1 MIFIDE
7 ARIFLKAGD
16 GGKGC
21 ESFYRD
27 KYMRHP
33 IPDGGDGGKGGN
45 VVFVASRSVQTLLD
59 FKFRQHHKA
68 KKGGNASSNSKK
80 GKIGENCILRVPMG
94 TIIKD
99 AETGLL
105 IRDLVEDG
113 QLIIVAKGGEGGIGN
128 GQKKPSKPPC
138 KGEEKTISLE
148 LKLIADVGIVGFP
161 NAGKSTIISNISKVR
176 SKIASYPFTT
186 KQPILGIVENDEDG
200 SSFIIADLPGIIEG
214 AHQGKGIG
222 DRFLRHAERTRI
234 LVHAIDMAAEDQRDP
249 LEDYEK
255 LNHELREFSDLLSFK
270 KRILVANK
278 IDLPGAQENLDRF
291 KKKFKDKIFVIS
303 ALNNVGLDELVREI
317 RDSLCLENSQEKSEE

>member
-1 MIFIDE
+1 MFIDE

-33 IPDGGDGGKGGN
+33 RPDGGDGGKGGD
-45 VVFVASRSVQTLLD
+45 VLFVASRSVQTLLD
-59 FKFRQHHKA
+59 FKFKQHHKA
-68 KKGGNASSNSKK
+68 SKGGNASSK
-80 GKIGENCILRVPMG
+80 GKQGRTGQNCILRVPMG

-113 QLIIVAKGGEGGIGN
+113 QLIAVAKGGCGGIGN
-128 GQKKPSKPPC
+128 GQKKVPKPPG
-138 KGEEKTISLE
+138 KGEERTISLE

-161 NAGKSTIISNISKVR
+161 NAGKSTIISNISRVK

-186 KQPILGIVENDEDG
+186 KKPILGIVQNDDE
-200 SSFIIADLPGIIEG
+200 SSFVIADLPGIIEG
-214 AHQGKGIG
+214 AHKGKGIG
-222 DRFLRHAERTRI
+222 DKFLRHAERTKI
-234 LVHAIDMAAEDQRDP
+234 LVHVIDMAAEDQRDP
-249 LEDYEK
+249 LEDYEQ
-255 LNHELREFSDLLSFK
+255 LNHELREFSDLLSLK
-270 KRILVANK
+270 KRIVVANK

-291 KKKFKDKIFVIS
+291 RKKFKEKILVVS
-303 ALNNVGLDELVREI
+303 ALNNVGLDELVNEI
-317 RDSLCLENSQEKSEE
+317 RDTLCLENSLERSEE